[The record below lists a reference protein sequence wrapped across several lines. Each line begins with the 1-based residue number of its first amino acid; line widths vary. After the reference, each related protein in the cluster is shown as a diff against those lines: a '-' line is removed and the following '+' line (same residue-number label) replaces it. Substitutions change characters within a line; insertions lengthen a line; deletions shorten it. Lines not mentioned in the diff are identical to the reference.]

1 MLAYLTARMNRGLLR
16 AIRERMAT
24 QPDEELLRL
33 WVENDRAQ
41 YSEET
46 FETVRNL
53 LTERGVALPPQ
64 GTGTSPGGPTLLEL
78 KSPAA
83 PRSVRP
89 ATLAP
94 DALRMLLRVGLV
106 LAAFRA
112 AAGLGHAVLIVHLLR
127 GDQGEPIGLPEILWT
142 PLFRSGFLNLLLGTW
157 FFVSAW
163 GAFRHKAWSR
173 DGLVWFSWG
182 ALLGVGI
189 QTSGTVYYSL
199 EDLPAVSMMF
209 GFLSELM
216 HDAVYP
222 IVLLYLIKRPEMDAW
237 WSPGAGITSAPDA
250 SDVEPGHHS

>member
-1 MLAYLTARMNRGLLR
+1 MNRGLLR
-16 AIRERMAT
+16 AIRERMAG

-46 FETVRNL
+46 FETVRSL
-53 LTERGVALPPQ
+53 LTERGVALPSQ
-64 GTGTSPGGPTLLEL
+64 SAGTSPSGPTLLEV

-83 PRSVRP
+83 PRTVRP
-89 ATLAP
+89 GTLAP
-94 DALRMLLRVGLV
+94 DAMRMLLRVGLV

-112 AAGLGHAVLIVHLLR
+112 ATGLGHAVLIVHLLR
-127 GDQGEPIGLPEILWT
+127 RDRGETISLPEFLSM
-142 PLFRSGFLNLLLGTW
+142 PLFRSGFLNLLLGAW

-173 DGLVWFSWG
+173 DGLKWFSWG

-199 EDLPAVSMMF
+199 EDLPGISMMF

-222 IVLLYLIKRPEMDAW
+222 IVLLYLIKRPESDRW
-237 WSPGAGITSAPDA
+237 WSPGAGAKSTPDA
-250 SDVEPGHHS
+250 SDVGPGDHP